1 MYITKPVSELSQT
14 EKKFTAAFGFP
25 LKKAVMTKLRAPKLS
40 VIKLETVDAKPSL
53 QREDINVDSMTEVG
67 AEALRR
73 AAIEAERRVCGNKT
87 NEVTGAYVQMSLA
100 DKLSAFL
107 DLRTCLLVHIADT
120 DLKEEMVTLL
130 KNE

>member
-1 MYITKPVSELSQT
+1 V
-14 EKKFTAAFGFP
+14 
-25 LKKAVMTKLRAPKLS
+25 S